1 MAPSSSQKGT
11 GKKGG
16 ASAIRQQQQQQ
27 QQQRSRN
34 TTPGPAAPVAIAS
47 LPPFETVETE
57 TIELRFDVFR
67 NLAFEDMVDPPA
79 SGTLI
84 PDSKNLDG
92 ILTRLQRLGDVI
104 EKRGLC
110 CDRGMRLLA
119 QNRKQRMDELALER
133 GREEERR
140 QREADGEERERKS
153 NKKKRK
159 GADTLAPHGGK
170 IGQSCLSSPVC
181 FFCKLGLPCSSMRQ
195 AASLF
200 VGKSRRAIRPDVT
213 SGWLL
218 VLCHTYHAS
227 HTDHAHAHFENPA
240 ATNHHVANPPLTFCH
255 SRALVP
261 SSRIDRQS
269 PETLS
274 RQRFRELVAL
284 PRCAA
289 DAEQHGRRRQSQ
301 DGAERRR
308 VEF

>member
-16 ASAIRQQQQQQ
+16 ASAIRQQQQQ

-47 LPPFETVETE
+47 LPPFEAVETD
-57 TIELRFDVFR
+57 TIDLRFDVFR

-170 IGQSCLSSPVC
+170 IGQSCLMSRVV
-181 FFCKLGLPCSSMRQ
+181 FLQ
-195 AASLF
+195 AQPALRL
-200 VGKSRRAIRPDVT
+200 KAESRLVIRGQIEGDGIQPEVT
-213 SGWLL
+213 SGRWY
-218 VLCHTYHAS
+218 CAAMSTIP
-227 HTDHAHAHFENPA
+227 TMPPIPTTPA
-240 ATNHHVANPPLTFCH
+240 
-255 SRALVP
+255 
-261 SSRIDRQS
+261 SRIRPQKTTTS
-269 PETLS
+269 PI
-274 RQRFRELVAL
+274 
-284 PRCAA
+284 
-289 DAEQHGRRRQSQ
+289 HHH
-301 DGAERRR
+301 
-308 VEF
+308 

>member
-47 LPPFETVETE
+47 LPPFEAVETD
-57 TIELRFDVFR
+57 TIDLRFDVFR

-170 IGQSCLSSPVC
+170 IGQSCLLSRVS
-181 FFCKLGLPCSSMRQ
+181 FCKSNPPCASKRQ
-195 AASLF
+195 AALLF
-200 VGKSRRAIRPDVT
+200 VGKSRATDGIQPEVT
-213 SGWLL
+213 SGCWCCTVIPTMPTLP
-218 VLCHTYHAS
+218 TIS
-227 HTDHAHAHFENPA
+227 TI
-240 ATNHHVANPPLTFCH
+240 PPIPTT
-255 SRALVP
+255 P
-261 SSRIDRQS
+261 TSRIR
-269 PETLS
+269 PRNTTTL
-274 RQRFRELVAL
+274 
-284 PRCAA
+284 PI
-289 DAEQHGRRRQSQ
+289 HHN
-301 DGAERRR
+301 
-308 VEF
+308 

>member
-34 TTPGPAAPVAIAS
+34 TTPGPAAPIAIAS
-47 LPPFETVETE
+47 LPPFETVETD

-119 QNRKQRMDELALER
+119 QSRKQRMDELALER

-170 IGQSCLSSPVC
+170 IGQSCLSSTVY
-181 FFCKLGLPCSSMRQ
+181 FSASSACLAPQSGKPPRYSWANRGGQ
-195 AASLF
+195 F
-200 VGKSRRAIRPDVT
+200 DQKSRLAGCWYCAIPTMPTMPPMLPMPPIPTTLTRTSRIRPRNTTT
-213 SGWLL
+213 SP
-218 VLCHTYHAS
+218 T
-227 HTDHAHAHFENPA
+227 
-240 ATNHHVANPPLTFCH
+240 HH
-255 SRALVP
+255 
-261 SSRIDRQS
+261 
-269 PETLS
+269 
-274 RQRFRELVAL
+274 
-284 PRCAA
+284 
-289 DAEQHGRRRQSQ
+289 
-301 DGAERRR
+301 
-308 VEF
+308 